1 MKKISLEQAI
11 QIALEHYQL
20 KQYKQVTQI
29 LQPLIQ
35 HGVQD
40 NDIYLLIGNAYHCL
54 GQYQLAIQAYLG
66 GLHIDPDSADL
77 YVNLGNAYIQRG
89 SYYDA
94 IDSYNSAIAVESND
108 IAVHRNLMYAYS
120 ATRQTQNAMQKC
132 DEILSVAGLP
142 SNNLDIALESQ
153 YHRQNPSPAYLS
165 YIDMYNKLHVNGDS
179 ENKIDSQKM
188 YAGRSIIPWIS
199 TVKKLITLTDSQTL
213 LDYGSGK
220 GLQYKSLLLEDKNQ
234 LRYQDLQGYWEVDE
248 VCCYDP
254 AYLPHQKFPQK
265 QYDAVISTDV
275 MEHCHQEDIKWVI
288 DEIFSLAGKF
298 VFINIACYQADKFLP
313 NGENAHCII
322 GPAVWWDQIFQ
333 LVVSGYP
340 RVKYCIFL
348 EYLWADVEGEKRM
361 FDIRSNFD
369 SVRMELD
376 PSAITILEAD
386 GNLVPVH
393 LLPMEIPSYVAD
405 MAE

>member
-94 IDSYNSAIAVESND
+94 IDSYNSAIAIESND

-132 DEILSVAGLP
+132 DEILSAVGLP

-153 YHRQNPSPAYLS
+153 YHRQNPSPAYL
-165 YIDMYNKLHVNGDS
+165 
-179 ENKIDSQKM
+179 
-188 YAGRSIIPWIS
+188 
-199 TVKKLITLTDSQTL
+199 
-213 LDYGSGK
+213 
-220 GLQYKSLLLEDKNQ
+220 
-234 LRYQDLQGYWEVDE
+234 
-248 VCCYDP
+248 
-254 AYLPHQKFPQK
+254 
-265 QYDAVISTDV
+265 
-275 MEHCHQEDIKWVI
+275 
-288 DEIFSLAGKF
+288 
-298 VFINIACYQADKFLP
+298 
-313 NGENAHCII
+313 
-322 GPAVWWDQIFQ
+322 
-333 LVVSGYP
+333 
-340 RVKYCIFL
+340 
-348 EYLWADVEGEKRM
+348 
-361 FDIRSNFD
+361 
-369 SVRMELD
+369 
-376 PSAITILEAD
+376 
-386 GNLVPVH
+386 
-393 LLPMEIPSYVAD
+393 
-405 MAE
+405 

>member
-1 MKKISLEQAI
+1 MKKISLKQVV
-11 QIALEHYQL
+11 QIALEHYRL

-54 GQYQLAIQAYLG
+54 GQYQMAIRAYLG

-94 IDSYNSAIAVESND
+94 IDSYNSAIAIESND

-120 ATRQTQNAMQKC
+120 ATRQTQNAIQKC
-132 DEILSVAGLP
+132 DEILLAVGLP
-142 SNNLDIALESQ
+142 PNNLDIALESQ
-153 YHRQNPSPAYLS
+153 YHRQNPSPVYLS
-165 YIDMYNKLHVNGDS
+165 LIDMYNKLHVNGDS

-188 YAGRSIIPWIS
+188 YAGGSILPWIS
-199 TVKKLITLTDSQTL
+199 TIKKLITLTDSQTL

-220 GLQYKSLLLEDKNQ
+220 GLQYKDLLLEDKDQ
-234 LRYQDLQGYWEVDE
+234 LKYRGLQDYWEVDAIY
-248 VCCYDP
+248 CYDP
-254 AYLPHQKFPQK
+254 AYLPYQKLPQK

-275 MEHCHQEDIKWVI
+275 MEHCHQEDIKWII

-298 VFINIACYQADKFLP
+298 VFINIACYQAGKSLP

-333 LVVSGYP
+333 LVVSSYP
-340 RVKYCIFL
+340 RVKYCILL
-348 EYLWADVEGEKRM
+348 EYLWTDVEGEKRM

-369 SVRMELD
+369 SVRIELD

>member
-94 IDSYNSAIAVESND
+94 IDSYNSAIAIESND

-132 DEILSVAGLP
+132 DEILSVVGLP

-188 YAGRSIIPWIS
+188 YAGSSIIPWIS
-199 TVKKLITLTDSQTL
+199 TIKKMITLTDAQTL
-213 LDYGSGK
+213 LDYGSG
-220 GLQYKSLLLEDKNQ
+220 
-234 LRYQDLQGYWEVDE
+234 
-248 VCCYDP
+248 
-254 AYLPHQKFPQK
+254 
-265 QYDAVISTDV
+265 
-275 MEHCHQEDIKWVI
+275 
-288 DEIFSLAGKF
+288 
-298 VFINIACYQADKFLP
+298 
-313 NGENAHCII
+313 
-322 GPAVWWDQIFQ
+322 
-333 LVVSGYP
+333 
-340 RVKYCIFL
+340 
-348 EYLWADVEGEKRM
+348 
-361 FDIRSNFD
+361 
-369 SVRMELD
+369 
-376 PSAITILEAD
+376 
-386 GNLVPVH
+386 
-393 LLPMEIPSYVAD
+393 
-405 MAE
+405 